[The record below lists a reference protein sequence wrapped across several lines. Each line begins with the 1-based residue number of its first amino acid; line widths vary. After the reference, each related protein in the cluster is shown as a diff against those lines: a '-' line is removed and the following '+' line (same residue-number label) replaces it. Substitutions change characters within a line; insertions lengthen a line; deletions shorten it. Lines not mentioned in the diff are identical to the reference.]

1 MSGFV
6 VGNKLHKKVHLGEF
20 RERTIMEIQ
29 LNYNGVIHV
38 LGLCVTIAI
47 AVGIFIF
54 CMNIL
59 RHFQE
64 RLPEV
69 IFRVLVGICILISL
83 LPLIPFDRLIMNNL
97 PLSKLDASISVD
109 GDMVTI
115 ENDKF
120 YYSLGMKAPE
130 FETASRLGDRFIG
143 RYEYDAS
150 YDAGYL
156 VDKNGTKYSLSRVDN
171 EYINKKVRG
180 DI

>member
-1 MSGFV
+1 
-6 VGNKLHKKVHLGEF
+6 
-20 RERTIMEIQ
+20 MEIQ
-29 LNYNGVIHV
+29 LNYSGAIHV

-47 AVGIFIF
+47 MAGLFIF
-54 CMNIL
+54 GMSIIGY
-59 RHFQE
+59 FQE
-64 RLPEV
+64 RLPKAV
-69 IFRVLVGICILISL
+69 FRVLIGLCILISL
-83 LPLIPFDRLIMNNL
+83 SPLVPFDRLIMNNL

-120 YYSLGMKAPE
+120 YYSLDVDAPE
-130 FETASRLGDRFIG
+130 FETTRRLGGRFIG

-156 VDKNGTKYSLSRVDN
+156 VDKNGIKYELSRTDN

-180 DI
+180 EA

>member
-1 MSGFV
+1 MLGFV
-6 VGNKLHKKVHLGEF
+6 VGNKLHQKVRLGELL
-20 RERTIMEIQ
+20 ERINMEIQ
-29 LNYNGVIHV
+29 LNYSGPIQV
-38 LGLCVTIAI
+38 LASCVTIAI

-59 RHFQE
+59 RHFQIQ
-64 RLPEV
+64 LPNV
-69 IFRVLVGICILISL
+69 VYRVLIGICILISL
-83 LPLIPFDRLIMNNL
+83 LPLVPFDRFILNSQ
-97 PLSKLDASISVD
+97 PLSKLDASISID

-171 EYINKKVRG
+171 EYVNKKVRG
-180 DI
+180 EA

>member
-1 MSGFV
+1 MASC
-6 VGNKLHKKVHLGEF
+6 
-20 RERTIMEIQ
+20 
-29 LNYNGVIHV
+29 VI
-38 LGLCVTIAI
+38 IAI

-54 CMNIL
+54 GMCVIG
-59 RHFQE
+59 HFQE
-64 RLPEV
+64 RLPKA
-69 IFRVLVGICILISL
+69 IFRVLIGICILISL
-83 LPLIPFDRLIMNNL
+83 SPLVPFDRFILNSQ
-97 PLSKLDASISVD
+97 PLSKLDSSISVND
-109 GDMVTI
+109 NMVTI

-156 VDKNGTKYSLSRVDN
+156 VDKNGNKYSLSRVDN